1 MTNYRRPAGSS
12 GAQRTRCPRCHRPVL
27 RQLVGQRAALDVVA
41 DDERMSL
48 DAAVQ
53 LREPDRLD
61 WCLRIAG
68 GGFDLRWS
76 GTGHP
81 AGCKRPHVLDHQCT
95 APADSAARTAPR
107 RTRKQPPVSAGQLTL

>member
-1 MTNYRRPAGSS
+1 MTTYRRPAGSS

-48 DAAVQ
+48 DAARK

-61 WCLRIAG
+61 WCLRSAG
-68 GGFDLRWS
+68 GGLDLRWS
-76 GTGHP
+76 GPTHP
-81 AGCKRPHVLDHQCT
+81 AGCTRPHVLDHQCT
-95 APADSAARTAPR
+95 APADAAPRRAPR
-107 RTRKQPPVSAGQLTL
+107 RTRKTPPVPAGQLTL